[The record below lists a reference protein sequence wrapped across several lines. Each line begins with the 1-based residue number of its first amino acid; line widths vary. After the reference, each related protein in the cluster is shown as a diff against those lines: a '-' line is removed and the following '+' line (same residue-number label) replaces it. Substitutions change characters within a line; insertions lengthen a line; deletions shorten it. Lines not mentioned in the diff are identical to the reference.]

1 MPNHIT
7 NLISFGDQPEQVAAF
22 HQMLQNLRQEGGVYG
37 SIDFNKLIPMPESLD
52 MESGSSTSDGLA
64 AYRRF
69 MMGDKTAEAFRKEH
83 PEAWALGKQAY
94 ENIQQYGVPTWY
106 EWCNRNWGTKWN
118 AYSCAELDKNADTM
132 EFMTAWSSV
141 PGILEALS
149 RKYPDQA
156 VSYRW
161 ADEDIGSNVGEA
173 VFQNGKMV
181 DSNIPVP
188 GSREA
193 YELAS
198 DIMGIALEDL
208 DLYLS
213 ADKSTYEYREEP
225 PKERPHTKGGQV
237 R

>member
-22 HQMLQNLRQEGGVYG
+22 HQMLRELRQEDGVYG

-52 MESGSSTSDGLA
+52 IEAGSNINDGLA

-69 MMGDKTAEAFRKEH
+69 MSGDKAAETFRKER
-83 PEAWALGKQAY
+83 PEAWALGKRAY
-94 ENIQQYGVPTWY
+94 ENIQQYGAPTWY

-118 AYSCAELDKNADTM
+118 AYSCAEIDKNADTM

>member
-22 HQMLQNLRQEGGVYG
+22 HQMLRELRQEDGVYG

-52 MESGSSTSDGLA
+52 IEAGSNTHDGLA

-69 MMGDKTAEAFRKEH
+69 MSGDKAAETFRKER
-83 PEAWALGKQAY
+83 PEAWALGKRAY
-94 ENIQQYGVPTWY
+94 ENIQQYGAPTWY

-118 AYSCAELDKNADTM
+118 AYSCAEIDKNADTM

>member
-7 NLISFGDQPEQVAAF
+7 NMISFGDQPEQVAAF
-22 HQMLQNLRQEGGVYG
+22 HQMLRELRQEDGVYG

-52 MESGSSTSDGLA
+52 IEAGSNTNDGLA

-69 MMGDKTAEAFRKEH
+69 MSGDKAAETFRKER
-83 PEAWALGKQAY
+83 PEAWALGKRAY
-94 ENIQQYGVPTWY
+94 ENIQQYGAPTWY

-118 AYSCAELDKNADTM
+118 AYSCAEIDKNADTM

>member
-1 MPNHIT
+1 
-7 NLISFGDQPEQVAAF
+7 
-22 HQMLQNLRQEGGVYG
+22 
-37 SIDFNKLIPMPESLD
+37 
-52 MESGSSTSDGLA
+52 
-64 AYRRF
+64 
-69 MMGDKTAEAFRKEH
+69 
-83 PEAWALGKQAY
+83 
-94 ENIQQYGVPTWY
+94 
-106 EWCNRNWGTKWN
+106 
-118 AYSCAELDKNADTM
+118 M